1 MHDCT
6 AAGREIPGGENVAL
20 TNLTSFFTVKKLT
33 WILALTA
40 ILTAV
45 GSIYTYKRVN
55 QIDAFNQAVMAGK
68 PPETDQQS
76 FEAKFAT
83 ALYLAKKER
92 YKEATLLFAALMAKT
107 TDNNQK
113 SAVQYNIGN
122 ISFLRGLA
130 INGTNMTVKAEA
142 EYLVR
147 QAKTAYINSLKL
159 DNSHWDTK
167 HNLDRVIGMLP
178 GNPTPGVGE
187 GDKAG
192 LIMGNVPV
200 GLP

>member
-1 MHDCT
+1 M
-6 AAGREIPGGENVAL
+6 AL
-20 TNLTSFFTVKKLT
+20 NTFSKILHFFTVKKLT
-33 WILALTA
+33 WILAISA
-40 ILTAV
+40 ILSAV
-45 GSIYTYKRVN
+45 GSVYAYKRIG
-55 QIDAFNQAVMAGK
+55 QIDAFNEAVLAGK
-68 PPETDQQS
+68 PPVTDQQS

-92 YKEATLLFAALMAKT
+92 YKESTLLFSALLPKAAN
-107 TDNNQK
+107 NNQK

-142 EYLVR
+142 EYLVG
-147 QAKTAYINSLKL
+147 QAKTAYVSSLKL
-159 DNSHWDTK
+159 DNSHWDAK
-167 HNLDRVIGMLP
+167 HNLDRVLGMLP
-178 GNPTPGVGE
+178 GTPTPGVGDGE
-187 GDKAG
+187 KAG

>member
-1 MHDCT
+1 M
-6 AAGREIPGGENVAL
+6 AL
-20 TNLTSFFTVKKLT
+20 SFTSPHTVSKLSRFFTVKKLT
-33 WILALTA
+33 WTFA
-40 ILTAV
+40 IIAVLSAV
-45 GSIYTYKRVN
+45 GSVYTYQRIL
-55 QIDAFNQAVMAGK
+55 QIEAFNQTVLAGK

-92 YKEATLLFAALMAKT
+92 YKESILLFSALMPKAG
-107 TDNNQK
+107 DNNQK

-130 INGTNMTVKAEA
+130 INGTNMTVRAEA

-147 QAKTAYINSLKL
+147 QAKTAYVNSLKL
-159 DNSHWDTK
+159 DNSHWDAK
-167 HNLDRVIGMLP
+167 HNLDRVLGMLP
-178 GNPTPGVGE
+178 STPTPGVGDGE
-187 GDKAG
+187 KAG

>member
-1 MHDCT
+1 M
-6 AAGREIPGGENVAL
+6 ALNVMQKI
-20 TNLTSFFTVKKLT
+20 TQFFTVKKLT
-33 WILALTA
+33 WILAITA
-40 ILTAV
+40 ILSAI
-45 GSIYTYKRVN
+45 GSFYSYQRIG
-55 QIDAFNQAVMAGK
+55 QIDAFNLAVLAGK

-92 YKEATLLFAALMAKT
+92 YKEATLLFSALMPKT
-107 TDNNQK
+107 NDNNQK

-147 QAKTAYINSLKL
+147 QAKTAYVNSVKL
-159 DNSHWDTK
+159 DNSHWDAK
-167 HNLDRVIGMLP
+167 HNLDRVLGMLP
-178 GNPTPGVGE
+178 GTPTPGVGDGE
-187 GDKAG
+187 KAG

>member
-1 MHDCT
+1 M
-6 AAGREIPGGENVAL
+6 AL
-20 TNLTSFFTVKKLT
+20 SITSKITRFFTVKKLT
-33 WILALTA
+33 WIFAITA
-40 ILTAV
+40 ILCVA
-45 GSIYTYKRVN
+45 GSIYAYKRIQ
-55 QIDAFNQAVMAGK
+55 QINAFNQAVAAGK

-92 YKEATLLFAALMAKT
+92 YKESTLLFSALMPKALN
-107 TDNNQK
+107 DNQK

-130 INGTNMTVKAEA
+130 INGTSMTVKAEA

-147 QAKTAYINSLKL
+147 QAKTAYVNSLKL

-167 HNLDRVIGMLP
+167 HNLDRVLGMLP
-178 GNPTPGVGE
+178 GTPTPGVGE

>member
-1 MHDCT
+1 MALNPT
-6 AAGREIPGGENVAL
+6 LQTMTLPTFAAKFSR
-20 TNLTSFFTVKKLT
+20 FFTVKKLT
-33 WILALTA
+33 WAFAIIALLSA
-40 ILTAV
+40 A
-45 GSIYTYKRVN
+45 GSIYTYKRIQ
-55 QIDAFNQAVMAGK
+55 QIEAFNKAVLAGE
-68 PPETDQQS
+68 PPESDQES

-92 YKEATLLFAALMAKT
+92 YKESILLFSALMPKAA
-107 TDNNQK
+107 DNNQK

-147 QAKTAYINSLKL
+147 QAKVAYINSLKL
-159 DNSHWDTK
+159 DNSHWDAK
-167 HNLDRVIGMLP
+167 HNLDRVLGMLP
-178 GNPTPGVGE
+178 NTPTPGVGDGE
-187 GDKAG
+187 KAG

>member
-1 MHDCT
+1 MALST
-6 AAGREIPGGENVAL
+6 APQDFIKKNTVSTMMR
-20 TNLTSFFTVKKLT
+20 FFTVKKLT
-33 WILALTA
+33 WIFGIIA
-40 ILTAV
+40 IISAI
-45 GSIYTYKRVN
+45 GSIYAFKRIGQIDRFN
-55 QIDAFNQAVMAGK
+55 QIILSGK

-92 YKEATLLFAALMAKT
+92 YKESTLLFSALMPKAI
-107 TDNNQK
+107 DNNQR

-130 INGTNMTVKAEA
+130 INGTNMTVRAEA
-142 EYLVR
+142 EYLVG
-147 QAKTAYINSLKL
+147 QAKTAYISSLKL
-159 DNSHWDTK
+159 DNSHWDAK
-167 HNLDRVIGMLP
+167 HNLDRVLGMLP
-178 GNPTPGVGE
+178 GTPTPGVGDGE
-187 GDKAG
+187 KAG

>member
-1 MHDCT
+1 M
-6 AAGREIPGGENVAL
+6 AL
-20 TNLTSFFTVKKLT
+20 SITSKITRFFTVKKLT
-33 WILALTA
+33 WILALIA
-40 ILTAV
+40 ISSAV
-45 GSIYTYKRVN
+45 GSTYTYKRIQ
-55 QIDAFNQAVMAGK
+55 QIDAFNLAITAGK
-68 PPETDQQS
+68 PPETDRQS

-92 YKEATLLFAALMAKT
+92 YKESILLFAALMPKAAN
-107 TDNNQK
+107 DDQK
-113 SAVQYNIGN
+113 SALQYNIGN

-147 QAKTAYINSLKL
+147 QAKTAYVNSVKL
-159 DNSHWDTK
+159 DNSHWDAK

-178 GNPTPGVGE
+178 STPTPGVGE

>member
-1 MHDCT
+1 MALNAISNT
-6 AAGREIPGGENVAL
+6 ASKM
-20 TNLTSFFTVKKLT
+20 THFFTVKKLT
-33 WILALTA
+33 WIFGIVAL
-40 ILTAV
+40 LSAV
-45 GSIYTYKRVN
+45 GSVYAYKRIG
-55 QIDAFNQAVMAGK
+55 QIDAFNQSMLAGE
-68 PPETDQQS
+68 PPESDQQS

-92 YKEATLLFAALMAKT
+92 YKESILLFTALMPKAA
-107 TDNNQK
+107 DNNQR

-142 EYLVR
+142 EYLVG
-147 QAKTAYINSLKL
+147 QAKTAYVSSLKL
-159 DNSHWDTK
+159 DNSHWDAK
-167 HNLDRVIGMLP
+167 HNLDRVLGMLP
-178 GNPTPGVGE
+178 GTPTPGVGDGE
-187 GDKAG
+187 KAG